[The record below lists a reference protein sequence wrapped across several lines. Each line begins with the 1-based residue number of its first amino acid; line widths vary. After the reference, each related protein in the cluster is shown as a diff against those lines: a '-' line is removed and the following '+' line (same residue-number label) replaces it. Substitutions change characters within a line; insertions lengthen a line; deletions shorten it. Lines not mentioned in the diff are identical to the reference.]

1 MKVKFCAQRD
11 MMDCGAA
18 CLRSICRSYGKEVG
32 LQQIRDL
39 CHITRN
45 GVSMLGIADAAEALG
60 LKTIGVKLT
69 WEQLC
74 KDAHLPC
81 IIHWNQRHFVVVVKV
96 RKGIVTVMD
105 PAIGILKYPKTDFLK
120 CWQQFGG
127 TATAERMGAT
137 LLLSPT
143 AEFYSSSQEKN
154 SAADTRIPALL
165 KLLRPF
171 KSSMALVTLT
181 MLIGCAISVVFPY
194 LTKEIVDTGIKNS
207 DLGYIT
213 LILIAELALLMGQVA
228 NNVIRSRLMLSLTTG
243 ISIELISS
251 FLGRLM
257 ALPITFFDTKHIGDI
272 LQRIKDFGRIEEF
285 LTETLLSLL
294 LAVATFAIYGAMML
308 NFSFVILAIFLG
320 GSALYVGWVTIFLKK
335 QKRLDYMM
343 FQLLAGNESNLIQLV
358 NGMQEIKLN
367 SCERKKRW
375 EWERLQ
381 EQIFKLKRYSLRLQ
395 NTQSTGAAM
404 IDQTKNLI
412 IVFLAAK
419 GVVDGAITIGELV
432 AIQYIIG
439 QLNAPLH
446 QFVQFLRSLQDA
458 KISMERM
465 GEIGSVTE
473 EEKMFRHTGQVDA
486 SGCPAIRFD
495 HVSFQYDGPRSP
507 KVLKD
512 VSFSVPHG
520 KVTAIVGMS
529 GSGKTTILKLMLQFF
544 HPTDGSILIG
554 NSPLQ
559 NVSPKEWRKCCGVV
573 MQDGFIFSDTIENNI
588 ALSDEGVETDRVKVA
603 AKMACI
609 HDYIMSLPMKYNTRV
624 GTDGQGLSTG
634 QKQRLL
640 IARAVYKNPEYIFL
654 DEATNS
660 LDATNEL
667 NILHSLH
674 TFFRGKTVVIV
685 AHRLSTI
692 KNADN
697 IVAIAGGRVVEQ
709 GTHQQLLSNQ
719 KEYYTLVKSQ
729 MDYVE

>member
-18 CLRSICRSYGKEVG
+18 CLQSICQHYGKEIE
-32 LQQIRDL
+32 LLHIRNL

-60 LKTIGVKLT
+60 LNTIGVKLT

-81 IIHWNQRHFVVVVKV
+81 IIHWNQRHFVVVAKI
-96 RKGIVTVMD
+96 RNDIVTVMD
-105 PAIGILKYPKTDFLK
+105 PAIGILKYKKTDFQK
-120 CWQQFGG
+120 CWLQLSG
-127 TATAERMGAT
+127 TNVAEKMGAA

-143 AEFYSSSQEKN
+143 AKFYSSTKEKH
-154 SAADTRIPALL
+154 SGASTQISALL
-165 KLLRPF
+165 KHLRPF
-171 KSSMALVTLT
+171 RSRMAIITLT
-181 MLIGCAISVVFPY
+181 MLIGCAVSVIFPY

-207 DLGYIT
+207 DLGYIS
-213 LILIAELALLMGQVA
+213 LILIAELALLIGLLV

-243 ISIELISS
+243 ISIELISG

-272 LQRIKDFGRIEEF
+272 IQRIKDFSRIEEF

-294 LAVATFAIYGAMML
+294 LSVATFAIYGAMML
-308 NFSFVILAIFLG
+308 NFSLTILIIFLL

-335 QKRLDYMM
+335 QKRLDYTM

-381 EQIFKLKRYSLRLQ
+381 NQIFKLKRYGLRLQ

-404 IDQTKNLI
+404 IDQAKNLI

-419 GVVDGAITIGELV
+419 GVVDGNITVGELV

-446 QFVQFLRSLQDA
+446 QFVSFLRSLQDA

-465 GEIGSVTE
+465 GEISSVTE
-473 EEKMFRHTGQVDA
+473 EEKLFSHIRQGNA
-486 SGCPAIRFD
+486 SGGYIRLD
-495 HVSFQYDGPRSP
+495 HVSFQYDGPRSS
-507 KVLKD
+507 KVLND
-512 VSFSVPHG
+512 VSFTVPQG

-529 GSGKTTILKLMLQFF
+529 GSGKTTILKLMLSFF
-544 HPTDGSILIG
+544 YPTEGDILIG
-554 NSPLQ
+554 ETPLKHI
-559 NVSPKEWRKCCGVV
+559 SPKEWRKHCGVV
-573 MQDGFIFSDTIENNI
+573 MQDGFLFSDTIENNI
-588 ALSDEGVETDRVKVA
+588 ALSDGEIDACRVVRA
-603 AKMACI
+603 AKIACI
-609 HDYIMSLPMKYNTRV
+609 HEHIMSLPMKYNTRI
-624 GTDGQGLSTG
+624 GADGHGLSAG
-634 QKQRLL
+634 QNQRLL

-660 LDATNEL
+660 LDTTNEV
-667 NILHSLH
+667 NILCALQS
-674 TFFRGKTVVIV
+674 FFKGKTVVIV

-697 IVAIAGGRVVEQ
+697 IVVLANGRVAEQ
-709 GTHQQLLSNQ
+709 GTHQQLIANQ
-719 KEYYTLVKSQ
+719 KEYYTLIKNQV
-729 MDYVE
+729 DHVG